1 MCNMG
6 CNILSHYV
14 GTTQFWSSFVLNGQA
29 QKKTSIFKYRYIDSW
44 QILLMINFGYCKELY
59 KNKFYGMYTL
69 L

>member
-1 MCNMG
+1 
-6 CNILSHYV
+6 
-14 GTTQFWSSFVLNGQA
+14 VLNGQA